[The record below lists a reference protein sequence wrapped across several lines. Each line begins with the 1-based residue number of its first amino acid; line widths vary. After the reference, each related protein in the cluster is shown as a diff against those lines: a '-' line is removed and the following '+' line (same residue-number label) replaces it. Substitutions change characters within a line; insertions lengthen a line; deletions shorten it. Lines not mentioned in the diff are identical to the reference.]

1 MMETIDTIQVID
13 AAVDTFQVM
22 EPVIDTFQVMDP
34 AEVECLLTMVANV
47 VARLVQDDARELT
60 GGLDDV
66 DA

>member
-13 AAVDTFQVM
+13 TA
-22 EPVIDTFQVMDP
+22 IDTFQVMDP

-47 VARLVQDDARELT
+47 VARLVQGDARELT
-60 GGLDDV
+60 GDLDDV

>member
-1 MMETIDTIQVID
+1 MMET
-13 AAVDTFQVM
+13 
-22 EPVIDTFQVMDP
+22 IDTFQVMDP

-60 GGLDDV
+60 GDLDDV